1 METHANVVIVEDVF
15 GEWFKLMG
23 QNAIC
28 KFWQLITR
36 IISNVFSKNHS
47 KLETKHSF
55 FLITIYIWR

>member
-15 GEWFKLMG
+15 GEWFKLMV

-36 IISNVFSKNHS
+36 IISKN
-47 KLETKHSF
+47 F
-55 FLITIYIWR
+55 FEIKIQKTIVN